1 MPSKDQGDPAAKC
14 LRKAWW
20 FSMVACAKSFRGQ
33 GPPHTH
39 TPSGMLRVCRSAIM
53 SPKCGS

>member
-20 FSMVACAKSFRGQ
+20 FSMVACARSFRGQ
-33 GPPHTH
+33 GPPPPTIWDAKSLQECYHDVRWL
-39 TPSGMLRVCRSAIM
+39 TP
-53 SPKCGS
+53 K